1 MIHMDK
7 HQLISKSPANTYIS
21 QKDLGKIENPNSMT
35 YWAFDRIKITGIAS
49 IQMKFPI
56 LTCINTCKSNARD
69 TMAANKQKQKQ
80 KQSSTHSKG
89 NLRPSFAIVGR
100 IKANQVFLFC
110 TPSVRQKSQ
119 LN

>member
-1 MIHMDK
+1 
-7 HQLISKSPANTYIS
+7 
-21 QKDLGKIENPNSMT
+21 MT
-35 YWAFDRIKITGIAS
+35 YWAFDRIKVTGIAS

-56 LTCINTCKSNARD
+56 LTCINTCKGNARD